1 LFSFV
6 NRNR

>member
-1 LFSFV
+1 V